1 MFQRW
6 THTKKNKWRYYPSH
20 KIINL
25 MVEVYLE
32 EKRAWTLARVMS
44 SMESMDGNIDLVAL
58 QTYPD
63 PDNLKDTVDSEYPQL
78 SARSPLLRLPNGKI
92 NT

>member
-1 MFQRW
+1 
-6 THTKKNKWRYYPSH
+6 
-20 KIINL
+20 

-78 SARSPLLRLPNGKI
+78 STRSPLLRLPNGKI